1 MYEYKVFKWRFD
13 LSSACELEEK
23 LNEYVKEGWKIFDI
37 ITNMKGNAS
46 ILMGSV
52 DENETNV
59 ILERISD
66 SN

>member
-52 DENETNV
+52 DEN
-59 ILERISD
+59 
-66 SN
+66 